1 MNFDFC
7 VQINDDLAKL
17 DFAKAIHT
25 AESKLKDL
33 PVTDFHAVLGLSFTG
48 QTAEVADWIELFFL
62 KSSEKL
68 IVKSLYFEMNE
79 FDINT
84 DEWYIDGFAFSKD
97 DGLNPADMEWLGDFE
112 TFAQVET
119 GTLLSLH
126 GFEKLQDA
134 FEIIEPDSQQVQDAK
149 DWCEQIIIARY
160 MELMHAARTLAK
172 QKQMKWAAVPIYFTE
187 HAYDF
192 IVKSE

>member
-1 MNFDFC
+1 MNVDFC
-7 VQINDDLAKL
+7 LQINDDLAKL
-17 DFAKAIHT
+17 DFAKAIQT
-25 AESKLKDL
+25 AESKLREL

-48 QTAEVADWIELFFL
+48 QTAEVAAWIEHFFQ
-62 KSSEKL
+62 KSSEK
-68 IVKSLYFEMNE
+68 ITVKSLYFEMNE

-84 DEWYIDGFAFSKD
+84 YEWYIDGFAYSKD
-97 DGLNPADMEWLGDFE
+97 DGLNLNDMEWLGDFE

-119 GTLLSLH
+119 HTLLTLQ
-126 GFEKLQDA
+126 GFEKIQDA
-134 FEIIEPDSQQVQDAK
+134 FETIEPDSQQMQDAK

-160 MELMHAARTLAK
+160 MELMHAAHTMAK

-192 IVKSE
+192 VVRSE

>member
-1 MNFDFC
+1 MNFEFC
-7 VQINDDLAKL
+7 LQINDNLAKH
-17 DFAKAIHT
+17 DFAKAIQT
-25 AESKLKDL
+25 AESKLKEL

-48 QTAEVADWIELFFL
+48 QTEEVADWIEIFFL
-62 KSSEKL
+62 KSSEK
-68 IVKSLYFEMNE
+68 IAVKSLYFEMNE

-97 DGLNPADMEWLGDFE
+97 DGLNLNDMEWLGDFE
-112 TFAQVET
+112 TYAQAET
-119 GTLLSLH
+119 NTVMSLC

-134 FEIIEPDSQQVQDAK
+134 FEIIEPDSQQMQDAK
-149 DWCEQIIIARY
+149 DWCEQIIIARF
-160 MELMHAARTLAK
+160 MELMYSAHTMAK
-172 QKQMKWAAVPIYFTE
+172 QKQLKWSAVPIYFTE